1 MFNAPLAELALAAFS
16 LQYLGKAKILSPLAS
31 RSLLQAHRD
40 APTSGMSHW
49 LPLVFGHAPPRVCG
63 QARLAREELKVEFFV
78 DAAYDWQSN
87 LSVGRSSID

>member
-1 MFNAPLAELALAAFS
+1 
-16 LQYLGKAKILSPLAS
+16 
-31 RSLLQAHRD
+31 
-40 APTSGMSHW
+40 MSHW
-49 LPLVFGHAPPRVCG
+49 LPLVFGHAPPRACG